1 MYHAGSVLNM
11 FDCFC
16 LRLAMSVVFFVGST
30 YPDDCVGDLA
40 RLFMSLS
47 ETVYPTTVT
56 R

>member
-1 MYHAGSVLNM
+1 MYHTGSVLNM
-11 FDCFC
+11 FGCFS
-16 LRLAMSVVFFVGST
+16 LRLAMPVVFFVGST
-30 YPDDCVGDLA
+30 YLNDCLGDLA